1 MQHDDDDDD
10 DGSDDLDAARG
21 VMSGLLLTFL
31 MGGIPLTTYAVR
43 RFHE

>member
-21 VMSGLLLTFL
+21 VMSGLLLPFL
-31 MGGIPLTTYAVR
+31 MGAVAWALMQA
-43 RFHE
+43 FL